1 MFLTGT
7 NGRVYRLIVLTRH
20 KTEKPEGTARGEKIM
35 TKYNGKPA
43 RLSFKKLVELI
54 TDAHTE
60 AEWNEAYALTEW
72 NAQQDRPTIS
82 HKDEEMLLDLLARIT
97 PKEIKTDKYV
107 ETMQNTIKAANK
119 QGEEYT
125 YGVHFAIGY
134 ITAVFCESNSEITVK
149 VLEEINKENTAE
161 E

>member
-1 MFLTGT
+1 
-7 NGRVYRLIVLTRH
+7 
-20 KTEKPEGTARGEKIM
+20 M

-54 TDAHTE
+54 KDARTE
-60 AEWNEAYALTEW
+60 EEWNEAYALTEW

-97 PKEIKTDKYV
+97 PEEIKTDKFI
-107 ETMQNTIKAANK
+107 ETMQNTIKAGDK
-119 QGEEYT
+119 QGDQYT

-134 ITAVFCESNSEITVK
+134 ITSAFCGSDSEKTIK
-149 VLEEINKENTAE
+149 VLEEINK
-161 E
+161 